1 MLHLKVDTSV
11 NWVEQAVSNM
21 DTVLLDHAHC
31 EKKAAATAINLI
43 FRYPH
48 HAELLRPLSA
58 LAREE
63 LEHFEQVLDHLDARG
78 IAFKRLAPSDYA
90 GRLIKSCRQTEPER
104 IVDTLL
110 CCALIE
116 ARSCE
121 RMGLLA
127 RALEGKDAALSLFYA
142 SLLKSE
148 ARHHMTYVKL
158 AACFQGQ
165 EQVYERLEELAQVEA
180 EIISE
185 LSGGPRMHN

>member
-1 MLHLKVDTSV
+1 MLHLKVDTSTQ
-11 NWVEQAVSNM
+11 WVEQAVENI

-63 LEHFEQVLDHLDARG
+63 LEHFEQVLDHLDTRG

-127 RALEGKDAALSLFYA
+127 NALERQDGELSTFYG

-158 AACFQGQ
+158 AACFQSQ
-165 EQVYERLEELAQVEA
+165 DHVYERLEALAQIEA

-185 LSGGPRMHN
+185 VSGGPRMHN